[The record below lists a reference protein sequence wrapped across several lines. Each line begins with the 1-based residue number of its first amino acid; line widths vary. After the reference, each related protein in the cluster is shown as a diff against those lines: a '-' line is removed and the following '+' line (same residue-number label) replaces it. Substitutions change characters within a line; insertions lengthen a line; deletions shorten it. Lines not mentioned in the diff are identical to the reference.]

1 MVPVTQYRF
10 DLGFCRQL
18 RILPASHPRI
28 TDMKPCWAS
37 YLLWLVIGV
46 AGIGAMLSSCG
57 QKGDL
62 YLPAQTETTENKDDT
77 KK

>member
-1 MVPVTQYRF
+1 MLPVSRCGF
-10 DLGFCRQL
+10 DLGFCLQL
-18 RILPASHPRI
+18 RILPASYPGI

-37 YLLWLVIGV
+37 YLLWLVIGI
-46 AGIGAMLSSCG
+46 AGVGAMLSSCG

-62 YLPAQTETTENKDDT
+62 YLPDHTEQPDDA

>member
-1 MVPVTQYRF
+1 
-10 DLGFCRQL
+10 
-18 RILPASHPRI
+18 
-28 TDMKPCWAS
+28 MKPCWAS

-62 YLPAQTETTENKDDT
+62 YLPDRTEQHDDAET
-77 KK
+77 K

>member
-1 MVPVTQYRF
+1 
-10 DLGFCRQL
+10 
-18 RILPASHPRI
+18 
-28 TDMKPCWAS
+28 MKPCWAS

-62 YLPAQTETTENKDDT
+62 YLPAKAEKTENKDDT

>member
-1 MVPVTQYRF
+1 MVPASRSEF
-10 DLGFCRQL
+10 DLGFCRRL
-18 RILPASHPRI
+18 RILLPDYPGI

-46 AGIGAMLSSCG
+46 AGVGAMLSSCG

-62 YLPAQTETTENKDDT
+62 YLPEQTENKDDT